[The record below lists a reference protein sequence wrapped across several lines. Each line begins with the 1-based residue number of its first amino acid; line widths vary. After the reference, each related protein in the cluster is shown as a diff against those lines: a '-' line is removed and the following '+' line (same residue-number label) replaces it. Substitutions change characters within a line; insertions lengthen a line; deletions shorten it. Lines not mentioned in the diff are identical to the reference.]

1 MPEKPTAPIKPVD
14 SIAGT
19 ELEAYIR
26 EELARP
32 HFKLDYWSIRGFLS
46 ALRDHGAKEANIGAA
61 VELMNE
67 INAVGG
73 KQKFDVGQ
81 IKNLFSKKS

>member
-32 HFKLDYWSIRGFLS
+32 HFKLDYWSIRDFLS
-46 ALRDHGAKEANIGAA
+46 ALKRHGANATNIEAA
-61 VELMNE
+61 VKLMNRL
-67 INAVGG
+67 NVVGG

-81 IKNLFSKKS
+81 IKNLFSKKP